1 MLDNAKVL
9 SVSSP
14 VGRND
19 WHVRF
24 RAPSIDGTRRNV
36 FAKPG
41 FFMFDGLDYL
51 AGARQ
56 ALLEKFANEFLSR
69 IGGDNFVDGF
79 LHGSRIPLG

>member
-1 MLDNAKVL
+1 LARAFQGAYHRRDKTKHF
-9 SVSSP
+9 SQSPVSS
-14 VGRND
+14 
-19 WHVRF
+19 
-24 RAPSIDGTRRNV
+24 
-36 FAKPG
+36 
-41 FFMFDGLDYL
+41 FDGLAYL

>member
-1 MLDNAKVL
+1 MD
-9 SVSSP
+9 
-14 VGRND
+14 GRD
-19 WHVRF
+19 ETF
-24 RAPSIDGTRRNV
+24 
-36 FAKPG
+36 FAKSG
-41 FFMFDGLDYL
+41 FFISMDPTTR